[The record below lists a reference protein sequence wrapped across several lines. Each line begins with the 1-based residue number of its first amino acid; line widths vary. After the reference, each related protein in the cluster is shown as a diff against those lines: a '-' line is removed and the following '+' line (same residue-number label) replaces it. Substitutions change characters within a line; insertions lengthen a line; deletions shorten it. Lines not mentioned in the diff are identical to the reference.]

1 MSEERRASPRR
12 NASLAGE
19 IETGEGKASIA
30 ITRDVSA
37 QGLLLLS
44 RREHGVGDAL
54 KMKLVVGADNFEITA
69 KVVRQE
75 ALSPNESSLWRTKV
89 AVLVDDEAALATV
102 IAALDRAGTE
112 RGH

>member
-12 NASLAGE
+12 NASIAGE
-19 IETGEGKASIA
+19 IETAEGKASIA

-44 RREHGVGDAL
+44 RMEHAIGDAL
-54 KMKLVVGADNFEITA
+54 KMKLVVGQTTFEIA
-69 KVVRQE
+69 VKVARQDVM
-75 ALSPNESSLWRTKV
+75 SPHESSLWRTKV
-89 AVLVDDEAALATV
+89 GVVVDDQAQLAT
-102 IAALDRAGTE
+102 IIEALDRPGTE